1 MVDPRVDVVTSDG
14 TIIERGR
21 HGTLA
26 GRDVGLYTLA
36 LPGGLEATIS
46 ELGATIV
53 SLVVPDRD
61 GDRTD
66 VVLGFDRLES
76 YAAPGH
82 YLGCVVGRVANR
94 IAHGRFTLDGREH
107 TLTIN
112 HGRHHLHG
120 GAGGFSRA
128 IWRAEPAS
136 AGSSPGLR
144 LRYQSSNGEDGY
156 PGALEA
162 IVVYTLMAPDRERS
176 LGELRMDFTATTD
189 RATIVNLSQH
199 SYWNLAGPDAGTV
212 LDHHLAIAASRY
224 TPADAELI
232 PTGEIVPVAGTV
244 FDFTRPR
251 RIDDAA
257 GGNYDVNFVLDGTAG
272 ALRRAATL
280 AHPGSGRSMEVWT
293 TEPGLQL
300 YTGGNLAATG
310 GKGGATYG
318 RHAGLCLETQYFPDS
333 IHHKGEPGWPSIIL
347 RPGRAYRHSSVHR
360 FAVD

>member
-1 MVDPRVDVVTSDG
+1 MVDPRVDVVSDVAG
-14 TIIERGR
+14 VTRGE
-21 HGTLA
+21 HGAIAGRTVALFTLA
-26 GRDVGLYTLA
+26 G
-36 LPGGLEATIS
+36 PGGLEATIS

-53 SLVVPDRD
+53 SLRVPGRD
-61 GDRTD
+61 GRRDD
-66 VVLGFDRLES
+66 VVLGFDRVES

-94 IAHGRFTLDGREH
+94 IAAGRFELDGREH
-107 TLTIN
+107 SLSIN

-128 IWRAEPAS
+128 IWRGEPVGTVEAPGVRL
-136 AGSSPGLR
+136 ALQSPD
-144 LRYQSSNGEDGY
+144 GEDGY
-156 PGALEA
+156 PGAVEVS
-162 IVVYTLMAPDRERS
+162 VVYTLAATANDPLR
-176 LGELRMDFTATTD
+176 GELRMDFTATTD

-199 SYWNLAGPDAGTV
+199 SYWNLAGHDAGTV

-244 FDFTRPR
+244 FDLTRPR
-251 RIDDAA
+251 RIGDAA

-272 ALRRAATL
+272 TLRRAANL
-280 AHPGSGRSMEVWT
+280 AHPDSGRSMEVWT

-300 YTGGNLAATG
+300 YTGVNLAATG

-318 RHAGLCLETQYFPDS
+318 RHAGLCLETQHFPDS
-333 IHHKGEPGWPSIIL
+333 IHHEGEPGWPSIIL
-347 RPGRAYRHSSVHR
+347 RPGRAYRHSSVHH
-360 FAVD
+360 FAVE